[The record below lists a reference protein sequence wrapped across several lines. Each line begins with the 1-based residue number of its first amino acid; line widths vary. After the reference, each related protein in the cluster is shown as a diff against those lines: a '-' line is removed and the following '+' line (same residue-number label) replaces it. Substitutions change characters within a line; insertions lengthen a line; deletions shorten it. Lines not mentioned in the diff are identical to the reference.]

1 MREAANYSEVLT
13 KEAESLQPKVENS
26 EEVAVEDPRAKHIG
40 GYFPLKVYRLLKVI
54 GAENELS
61 TRELLVKAL
70 NMLFQLYG
78 KPPMAE

>member
-1 MREAANYSEVLT
+1 MREKPNYSDVLT
-13 KEAESLQPKVENS
+13 KHAEDLQPTAENNGKD
-26 EEVAVEDPRAKHIG
+26 EDDPRAKHIG
-40 GYFPLKVYRLLKVI
+40 GYFPVKVYRLLKVI

>member
-1 MREAANYSEVLT
+1 MRDKSNYSEIFT
-13 KEAESLQPKVENS
+13 KDAENLQPTAENNGKD
-26 EEVAVEDPRAKHIG
+26 EDNPRAKHIG

-78 KPPMAE
+78 KPPIAK

>member
-1 MREAANYSEVLT
+1 MPVPPLAAVRPPVIL
-13 KEAESLQPKVENS
+13 
-26 EEVAVEDPRAKHIG
+26 
-40 GYFPLKVYRLLKVI
+40 LKVYKLLKVI

-70 NMLFQLYG
+70 NMLFELYG